1 MISAEGAV
9 PSRDVRIRDDGDS
22 ALRRGADGAEH
33 TVRVIISEGETGA
46 GLDLQMDRIQCRR
59 AERQAD
65 ADDAVWNIRL
75 LIFIFAAAEQLR
87 SARCGG
93 IDAALRQLRRAAVR
107 ANGIRIRQRQR
118 VIAVIDVVRL
128 RTKGRRARRCSQ
140 QNDGKQRRY
149 PSFQV

>member
-1 MISAEGAV
+1 MISAKGAV
-9 PSRDVRIRDDGDS
+9 PNRNVRIRNDGNS
-22 ALRRGADGAEH
+22 TLTRRTDRPEH
-33 TVRVIISEGETGA
+33 AVGIIIPKRKTGT
-46 GLDLQMDRIQCRR
+46 GLDLQMERIQCRR

-75 LIFIFAAAEQLR
+75 LIFIFAAAEHLCAACR
-87 SARCGG
+87 GG
-93 IDAALRQLRRAAVR
+93 INAALRQLRRAAVR

-118 VIAVIDVVRL
+118 AIAVIDVVRL
-128 RTKGRRARRCSQ
+128 RTEGRRARRCSQ